1 MNDKVTTTQNPQG
14 IDVKRKDIPVMVHN
28 QLDKLVAEGN
38 LSFPARYNA
47 SNAIQNAW
55 MIIQDTKDRDNRPA
69 LDVCTVGSVM
79 KAMLD
84 TVIMGLNPA
93 KKQVYYIVYGNKLEA
108 QRSYFGTMA
117 ATKRVAG
124 VADIWADVVYENDT
138 FKIGKKRGG
147 WEVLTHESDFMNID
161 PEKIVAAYC
170 TIEMED
176 GRTYTEVMNMAQIKT
191 AWNKSKNSKQTVH
204 KEFSDQMAK
213 RTVINRACKMFFN
226 TSDDS
231 DLIIDVF
238 NATGDVYDNE
248 ENIPDVVER
257 PSDSR
262 LQALNDIAAKSIL
275 PEPKNAVQE
284 PAEAEMSLE
293 NIVDEG
299 EEENEQLHLD

>member
-1 MNDKVTTTQNPQG
+1 MSENKQLAVAKMQKEMVDNVQHK
-14 IDVKRKDIPVMVHN
+14 IDELAQSN
-28 QLDKLVAEGN
+28 GLN
-38 LSFPARYNA
+38 FPANYSAANA
-47 SNAIQNAW
+47 LRSAW
-55 MIIQDTKDRDNRPA
+55 LIIQQTKDMNNRPA
-69 LDVCTVGSVM
+69 LEVCTRESIAN
-79 KAMLD
+79 AMLN
-84 TVIMGLNPA
+84 TVVMGLNPG

-117 ATKRVAG
+117 VTKRVPG
-124 VADIWADVVYENDT
+124 VADIWADVVYEKDT

-176 GRTYTEVMNMAQIKT
+176 GRTYTEVMNMAQIQKS
-191 AWNKSKNSKQTVH
+191 WSKSKNSKQTVH
-204 KEFSDQMAK
+204 KEFPDQMAK

-231 DLIIDVF
+231 DLIIDAF
-238 NATGDVYDNE
+238 NDTGDIYDNE

-262 LQALNDIAAKSIL
+262 LQALNDMVATATL
-275 PEPKNAVQE
+275 PEPKKAVQADTE
-284 PAEAEMSLE
+284 SEISLE
-293 NIVDEG
+293 NIIDDGEG
-299 EEENEQLHLD
+299 EENEQIRIDG

>member
-1 MNDKVTTTQNPQG
+1 MSDKIMTTQNPQG
-14 IDVKRKDIPVMVHN
+14 MDVKRKDIPVMVHN

-124 VADIWADVVYENDT
+124 VADIWADVVYEKDT

-176 GRTYTEVMNMAQIKT
+176 GRTYTEVMNMAQIKM
-191 AWNKSKNSKQTVH
+191 AWSKNKNSKQTVH
-204 KEFSDQMAK
+204 KEFPDQMAK

-231 DLIIDVF
+231 DLIIDAF

-293 NIVDEG
+293 SIVDEG